1 MRILGAAALSAY
13 AALFLARAQAATEP
27 PRGLTDSRVRTVG
40 YDADQVYRL
49 HGYVGYQID
58 MEFAPGESFVG
69 LGAGDADA
77 LSFVG
82 EKNHLFLKPKAP
94 QVATNITVVTTR
106 RTYQI
111 DYIGSMP
118 HAGGAD
124 DDVIYALRFEY
135 PAVKSLDAAAHRR
148 LDQELHDGAAGRP
161 RNFDYWYCGDPA
173 LKPIVAWDDGVHT
186 HLRFAARAEMPAIFL
201 RNDDGSESLLN
212 FSIAGGEVIVQRV
225 AKRLVL
231 RRGRLNGCIVNAGF
245 SGGGAAVRSGT
256 VATDVVRVTRGETHA
271 HR

>member
-1 MRILGAAALSAY
+1 MRILGTAALSVY
-13 AALFLARAQAATEP
+13 AALFLVRAQAATEP

-111 DYIGSMP
+111 DYTGSMP

-148 LDQELHDGAAGRP
+148 LDRELHDGAAGRP

-173 LKPIVAWDDGVHT
+173 LKPIAAWDDGVHT

-245 SGGGAAVRSGT
+245 SGGGAAVHSGT